1 VRSSPAF
8 ASRDVRNAVDV
19 NRDRPRKGLFDSC
32 FQILTETE
40 EILTHVRDVFR
51 GLAQGRDTLTPEKA
65 AAIATVI
72 ETARVA
78 AAERVIEYQRLHE
91 DAPQPRIM

>member
-1 VRSSPAF
+1 MDDMKREPAPT
-8 ASRDVRNAVDV
+8 S
-19 NRDRPRKGLFDSC
+19 LFDSC

-40 EILTHVRDVFR
+40 ELLTHLREVFR
-51 GLAQGRDTLTPEKA
+51 GLAQGRDTLTAEKA

-78 AAERVIEYQRLHE
+78 AAARVIEYQRLHE
-91 DAPQPRIM
+91 DASQPRVM

>member
-1 VRSSPAF
+1 MDVK
-8 ASRDVRNAVDV
+8 RDQ
-19 NRDRPRKGLFDSC
+19 PRKGLFDSC

-72 ETARVA
+72 ETARVTA
-78 AAERVIEYQRLHE
+78 AGRVIEYQRLHQN
-91 DAPQPRIM
+91 ASQTRLM

>member
-1 VRSSPAF
+1 MREERSAM
-8 ASRDVRNAVDV
+8 AVHREQSV
-19 NRDRPRKGLFDSC
+19 KGLYDSC

-40 EILTHVRDVFR
+40 EILTHVREVFR

-72 ETARVA
+72 ETARA
-78 AAERVIEYQRLHE
+78 AAAARVNDYKRLHQ
-91 DAPQPRIM
+91 DLSQRRVM

>member
-1 VRSSPAF
+1 MDVDRNQPA
-8 ASRDVRNAVDV
+8 NA
-19 NRDRPRKGLFDSC
+19 LYDSC

-40 EILTHVRDVFR
+40 EILTHVREVFR

-72 ETARVA
+72 ETTRSA
-78 AAERVIEYQRLHE
+78 AAARVIEYRRLHQ
-91 DAPQPRIM
+91 DSSARLM

>member
-1 VRSSPAF
+1 M
-8 ASRDVRNAVDV
+8 ASIRRESA
-19 NRDRPRKGLFDSC
+19 PTSLFDSC

-40 EILTHVRDVFR
+40 EILTHLREVFR
-51 GLAQGRDTLTPEKA
+51 GLAQGRDALTPEKA

-78 AAERVIEYQRLHE
+78 AAARVIEYQCLHE
-91 DAPQPRIM
+91 DASPPRVM